1 MQIDSIDPV
10 YYCVDQGTGVALI
23 RFEDHPGNGVLVDF
37 MKGDGV
43 IRPGAVVPVHWR
55 QLWDYKHK
63 LTEVPGLFRWPE
75 FMEWIEAWPEGEP
88 DFMAE
93 WKRYFGMPGNDL
105 ADAAVVVWEQ

>member
-63 LTEVPGLFRWPE
+63 LTEVPGFSAGRNSWSGSRPGPRVNRTSWLSGSATSGCRVMTW
-75 FMEWIEAWPEGEP
+75 
-88 DFMAE
+88 
-93 WKRYFGMPGNDL
+93 RMPL
-105 ADAAVVVWEQ
+105 